1 MKKWCMGVAAIVL
14 LGGCKSNTTVG
25 GYLAGPEKRKIYTLS
40 DVDKDMKESGVK
52 LSSSK
57 QDLKDFAKTH
67 PNYEVC
73 QDTDYLFV
81 ARMRNSKVDKQVSD
95 QYIVATYD
103 KDGKI
108 LNLEVGPPEFSV
120 GNLPSYCHQ

>member
-1 MKKWCMGVAAIVL
+1 MKKWRLGVAAIVL
-14 LGGCKSNTTVG
+14 LGGCKRKTDANGDAAS
-25 GYLAGPEKRKIYTLS
+25 PEKQKIYTLA
-40 DVDKDMKESGVK
+40 DVDKEMKESGVQ
-52 LSSSK
+52 LSST
-57 QDLKDFAKTH
+57 QEDLRNFAKAH

-108 LNLEVGPPEFSV
+108 LNLEVGPPEFST
-120 GNLPSYCHQ
+120 GNLQSYCH

>member
-1 MKKWCMGVAAIVL
+1 MQRQGRHERRCGESRETEDLYAGRCRQGNEGIGRAIEQHAR
-14 LGGCKSNTTVG
+14 GFEEFRVG
-25 GYLAGPEKRKIYTLS
+25 
-40 DVDKDMKESGVK
+40 
-52 LSSSK
+52 SSE
-57 QDLKDFAKTH
+57 LRG
-67 PNYEVC
+67 C

-108 LNLEVGPPEFSV
+108 LNLEVGPPEFSA
-120 GNLPSYCHQ
+120 GNLQSYCR

>member
-1 MKKWCMGVAAIVL
+1 MKKWCVGVAAIVL
-14 LGGCKSNTTVG
+14 LGGRKSKTGANGDAAST
-25 GYLAGPEKRKIYTLS
+25 EKQKIYTLA
-40 DVDKDMKESGVK
+40 DVDKDMKESGVQ
-52 LSSSK
+52 LSSTK
-57 QDLKDFAKTH
+57 EDLRNFAKTR
-67 PNYEVC
+67 PNDEVC

-81 ARMRNSKVDKQVSD
+81 ARMRNSMVDKQVSD

>member
-1 MKKWCMGVAAIVL
+1 MKKWCVGVAVIVL
-14 LGGCKSNTTVG
+14 LGGCKSKTGANGDAT
-25 GYLAGPEKRKIYTLS
+25 ASPEKQKIYTLA
-40 DVDKDMKESGVK
+40 DVDKEMKESGVQ
-52 LSSSK
+52 LNST
-57 QDLKDFAKTH
+57 QEDLRNFAKAH

-81 ARMRNSKVDKQVSD
+81 ARVRNSKVDKQVSD

-108 LNLEVGPPEFSV
+108 LNLEVGPPEFSA
-120 GNLPSYCHQ
+120 GNLQSYCH